1 MIYVMFPNQSSLV
14 GSRVGHSVP
23 PISRTIHVG
32 FRNML
37 SSGFGFATSDAP
49 LWLGVLGIQWVFA
62 NNPLMFSAGFVT
74 RHLLFR
80 VDCVGNLVRT
90 PHKKKPGHCKPGSRI
105 AFQLLHTY
113 IYIYIHTYTHVCM
126 YMHKPRYP
134 CCDLQKEHIRRWFS
148 LVSKRFGIQELGA
161 PKPCPP
167 YPYTVKIVE
176 AGPVPLDAVCRRK

>member
-1 MIYVMFPNQSSLV
+1 MATPYL
-14 GSRVGHSVP
+14 
-23 PISRTIHVG
+23 
-32 FRNML
+32 L
-37 SSGFGFATSDAP
+37 SPEPFT
-49 LWLGVLGIQWVFA
+49 WVLGTCCLRVSGLLLLMPPCGWGCWGSNGCLRTTRSCFLLGLSPAIYCLGLIVLGTLFEHPTKRSRATA
-62 NNPLMFSAGFVT
+62 N
-74 RHLLFR
+74 
-80 VDCVGNLVRT
+80 
-90 PHKKKPGHCKPGSRI
+90 PGRI
-105 AFQLLHTY
+105 LHFNCY
-113 IYIYIHTYTHVCM
+113 IHTYIYIHTYTHVCM

>member
-1 MIYVMFPNQSSLV
+1 MAPIISLKGFLVQGPTLPIRVWAFWQPVTLFVISVMFPNQSSLV

-74 RHLLFR
+74 HHLLFR

-113 IYIYIHTYTHVCM
+113 IYIHIHMYVCICINLDIHVAISKKNTYVDGF
-126 YMHKPRYP
+126 R
-134 CCDLQKEHIRRWFS
+134 
-148 LVSKRFGIQELGA
+148 
-161 PKPCPP
+161 
-167 YPYTVKIVE
+167 
-176 AGPVPLDAVCRRK
+176 